1 MKKKKIIIIAA
12 AILVL
17 AAAAAVL
24 LIQSSKWSQKTFEA
38 VVQEIVTRPDGEMC
52 LIVERTTE
60 IYSDSL
66 NSLHISEDT
75 ELIGP
80 DGKKIPLREILPG
93 CNVEVTLKD
102 AFTEEVPF
110 YYPVVY
116 KIQVKES

>member
-1 MKKKKIIIIAA
+1 MKKKKIIIISAA
-12 AILVL
+12 MLVI

-24 LIQSSKWSQKTFEA
+24 FIQPFKWSQKTFEA
-38 VVQEIVTRPDGEMC
+38 VVQETVTRPDGALC
-52 LIVERTTE
+52 LIVDRTTE
-60 IYSDSL
+60 RYSDSL

-75 ELIGP
+75 ELNGP
-80 DGKKIPLREILPG
+80 DGKKISFSEILPG
-93 CNVEVTLKD
+93 CKVEVTLKD